1 MNNGT
6 YVFEKL
12 EKKDYKT
19 IKKVKLNY
27 KVDESTINNRIYKRE
42 DLIRALDELSEK
54 RNIPI
59 VRNSSELFED
69 GYPIRL
75 KDLIGIYME
84 YEIISEGDIYINIKP
99 TIDTELFDNSYLTMC
114 INGTINDENIVEI
127 HNIVG
132 FFIVGKHDVVD
143 ENFNIVKSKKFPKQ
157 ELIILTGNVGCGK
170 STFAKNKIEE
180 SFKYVIVNDDDI
192 STMIGGGIYTNYDEN
207 KKSLYKDIE
216 LVCTFIGLNSGFNVI
231 VDMPNVKLESRKR
244 FIEIGKKFNAK
255 IISIDWGSGKSED
268 LSRRL
273 NDNRG
278 YDKWKEAFFRKKQ
291 EYEMPSMDEGFD
303 EIIRNYI

>member
-27 KVDESTINNRIYKRE
+27 KVDEPTINNRIYKRE
-42 DLIRALDELSEK
+42 DLIRALDKLSE
-54 RNIPI
+54 RYNVPI
-59 VRNSSELFED
+59 VRNSSELSK
-69 GYPIRL
+69 GIVHV
-75 KDLIGIYME
+75 KDMIGLFTG
-84 YEIISEGDIYINIKP
+84 YEITSDNDIFINVKP
-99 TIDTELFDNSYLTMC
+99 VIDTDLFNNNYLSTN
-114 INGTINDENIVEI
+114 IIGNVNDENIVEI

-143 ENFNIVKSKKFPKQ
+143 ENFNIVESKESPKQ
-157 ELIILTGNVGCGK
+157 ELIILTGNIGCGK

-180 SFKYVIVNDDDI
+180 SFKYITVNDDAI
-192 STMIGGGIYTNYDEN
+192 STMIGGGIYTNYD
-207 KKSLYKDIE
+207 KGKRSLYKDIE
-216 LVCTFIGLNSGFNVI
+216 LICIIIGLENGYNVI
-231 VDMPNVKLESRKR
+231 VDMPNMKLESRKR

-255 IISIDWGSGKSED
+255 IISIDWGSGKPED